1 LRKSSSVD
9 PRTRR
14 AHRLLGALYILWTA
28 FVAGLF
34 VYEIVHRHQIRSG
47 LLMYGTFTGAAAYGL
62 WTIHRWG
69 RGLALVVA
77 LGNASLGSLALL
89 SALASRHRDSV
100 WGPVALLVVNIAVG
114 YYLGRSVFARD

>member
-1 LRKSSSVD
+1 M
-9 PRTRR
+9 
-14 AHRLLGALYILWTA
+14 GALFVVWTA

-34 VYEIVHRHQIRSG
+34 VYEIVHRHQVRSG

-62 WTIHRWG
+62 MRLRRWA

-89 SALASRHRDSV
+89 SALASKHRDSL
-100 WGPVALLVVNIAVG
+100 WGPALLLAANIVVG
-114 YYLGRSVFARD
+114 YILGRREFNLD